1 MFPSLLRR
9 PRAGP
14 RRIDRRQNTSAS
26 PSPGPARRRYTLE
39 RHATADF
46 TEADDDDADFTHD
59 EGLRRFR
66 NNERRTNN
74 DGEEEEE
81 EDEDNND
88 GDEEYG
94 MNEDGRQSGLPVLP
108 LFSASHLGMCRY
120 YSLYRTVASLTNTD

>member
-74 DGEEEEE
+74 DGDEE

>member
-74 DGEEEEE
+74 DGDEDEE
-81 EDEDNND
+81 EDDEDDND

-108 LFSASHLGMCRY
+108 LFSASHLGMCC
-120 YSLYRTVASLTNTD
+120 YSSSYHTVVKPHG